1 VRRAAA
7 VVLAAV
13 ALAGCGRG
21 KSEPP
26 VTVSRFD
33 AVKAGAPATDG
44 ARWCDAF
51 YASGGPRLD
60 LPALASA
67 RPGDVVP
74 ALAVGRPVWVNVWAT
89 WCVPCRREMP
99 LLLRWRDRMHKDGIE
114 VEMVFLSVDAKAA
127 DLTAF
132 LQANPEVAPSPS
144 ARLLAPDGLD
154 PWLARFVSPVP
165 AGIPVQVL
173 AGADGAVRCVKSGSL
188 RDGDYPLV
196 ASLLR

>member
-1 VRRAAA
+1 MRRTTAI
-7 VVLAAV
+7 VLAGA
-13 ALAGCGRG
+13 ALTCGGCGQ
-21 KSEPP
+21 SDPP

-33 AVKAGAPATDG
+33 AVKAAAPATDG

-51 YASGGPRLD
+51 YAAGGPRLE
-60 LPALASA
+60 LPAVAPA
-67 RPGDVVP
+67 RGDAVP
-74 ALAVGRPVWVNVWAT
+74 SLPAGRPVWVNVWAT

-99 LLLRWRDRMHKDGIE
+99 LLLHWRDRMRKDGIE
-114 VEMVFLSVDAKAA
+114 VEMVFLSVDAREP

-132 LQANPEVAPSPS
+132 LGANPEIAPGFSV
-144 ARLLAPDGLD
+144 RLLKPDGLD
-154 PWLARFVSPVP
+154 PWLTRFVSPVP

>member
-1 VRRAAA
+1 MRRAAV
-7 VVLAAV
+7 VVLAGV
-13 ALAGCGRG
+13 ALATCGCG

-26 VTVSRFD
+26 VTVSRFE
-33 AVKAGAPATDG
+33 AVKAAAPATDG

-60 LPALASA
+60 LPPVSPA
-67 RPGDVVP
+67 RPGGAVP
-74 ALAVGRPVWVNVWAT
+74 ALTAGRPVWVNVWAT

-99 LLLRWRDRMHKDGIE
+99 LLLRWRDRMHKDGID
-114 VEMVFLSVDAKAA
+114 VEMVFLSVDAKEA

-132 LQANPEVAPSPS
+132 LQANPDVAPPPS
-144 ARLLAPDGLD
+144 ARLLTPAGLD

-173 AGADGAVRCVKSGSL
+173 AGADGAIRCVKSGSL